1 MALKLKVTKAEYDS
15 LDEGI
20 RGLYEE
26 KDGSYQLAV
35 DGIEDTSGLKS
46 ALEKE
51 RKARA
56 DFEKMAKQY
65 QGLGK
70 SPEEI
75 AELVKKHEESERE
88 KLENKGE
95 WDKLKA
101 QLLESHKKELAAR
114 DEAVQKMKA
123 TLESYLVDA
132 SATEAIA
139 AARGVPQLL
148 LPHVKASVK
157 VVEEEGKYHVRV
169 VDKDGS
175 PRMNSKGEYLSIK
188 DLVAEM
194 RESDVFARA
203 FEGNGTSGS
212 GAPSGG
218 MFRKGGAI
226 ILSRDDAKDPVK
238 YRLAKEQAQKAGVDF
253 QIADN

>member
-35 DGIEDTSGLKS
+35 DGIEDTGGLKS

-51 RKARA
+51 RKSRA
-56 DFEKMAKQY
+56 DFEKLTKQY

-75 AELVKKHEESERE
+75 AELLKKQEETERE

-95 WDKLKA
+95 WEKLKA
-101 QLLESHKKELAAR
+101 QLLESHKKELTAQ
-114 DEAVQKMKA
+114 EETVQKMKA
-123 TLESYLVDA
+123 ALESYLVDA

-139 AARGVPQLL
+139 SAKGIPQLL
-148 LPHVKASVK
+148 LPHVKSAVK
-157 VVEEEGKYHVRV
+157 VVEEDGKYHVRI

-175 PRMNSKGEYLSIK
+175 PRMNSKGEYIGIK
-188 DLVAEM
+188 DLVSEM

-212 GAPSGG
+212 GAPSVGS
-218 MFRKGGAI
+218 FRKGGAI
-226 ILSRDDAKDPVK
+226 ILSREDAKDPGK
-238 YRLAKEQAQKAGVDF
+238 YRTAKEQAQKAGVDF
-253 QIADN
+253 QIAEN

>member
-1 MALKLKVTKAEYDS
+1 MSIKLKITKAEYDS

-35 DGIEDTSGLKS
+35 DGIEDTGGLKS

-56 DFEKMAKQY
+56 DFEKLTKQY

-75 AELVKKHEESERE
+75 AELLKKQEETERE

-95 WDKLKA
+95 WEKLKA
-101 QLLESHKKELAAR
+101 QLLESHKKELTAQ
-114 DEAVQKMKA
+114 EETVQKMKA

-132 SATEAIA
+132 SAIEAIA
-139 AARGVPQLL
+139 SAKGVPELL

-157 VVEEEGKYHVRV
+157 VVEEEGKYLVRV
-169 VDKDGS
+169 VDKEGS
-175 PRMNSKGEYLSIK
+175 PRMNSKGEYIGIK

-194 RESDVFARA
+194 RESEIFMRA
-203 FEGNGTSGS
+203 FDGDGTSGS
-212 GAPSGG
+212 NAPSSTATKKFSQG
-218 MFRKGGAI
+218 
-226 ILSRDDAKDPVK
+226 DW
-238 YRLAKEQAQKAGVDF
+238 QKMTPQQRVEAARAAG
-253 QIADN
+253 IKAN

>member
-1 MALKLKVTKAEYDS
+1 MSIKLKITKAEYDS

-26 KDGSYQLAV
+26 KDGSYQLGV
-35 DGIEDTSGLKS
+35 EGIEDTGGLKS

-51 RKARA
+51 RRARA
-56 DFEKMAKQY
+56 DFEKLTKQY

-75 AELVKKHEESERE
+75 AELLKKQEETERE

-95 WDKLKA
+95 WEKLKA
-101 QLLESHKKELAAR
+101 QLLESHKKELTAQ
-114 DEAVQKMKA
+114 EETVQKMKA

-132 SATEAIA
+132 SAIEAIA
-139 AARGVPQLL
+139 SAKGVPELL

-157 VVEEEGKYHVRV
+157 VVEEEGKYLVRV
-169 VDKDGS
+169 VDKEGS
-175 PRMNSKGEYLSIK
+175 PRMNSKGEYIGIK

-194 RESDVFARA
+194 RESEIFMRA
-203 FEGNGTSGS
+203 FDGDGTSGS
-212 GAPSGG
+212 NAPSSTTPKKFSQG
-218 MFRKGGAI
+218 
-226 ILSRDDAKDPVK
+226 DW
-238 YRLAKEQAQKAGVDF
+238 QKMTPQQRVEAARAAG
-253 QIADN
+253 IKAN

>member
-1 MALKLKVTKAEYDS
+1 MSIKLKVTKAEYDS

-46 ALEKE
+46 ALQAE
-51 RKARA
+51 RKARS

-65 QGLGK
+65 QGLGMT
-70 SPEEI
+70 PEEI
-75 AELVKKHEESERE
+75 TELVKAREEAERGNLE
-88 KLENKGE
+88 KKGE

-101 QLLESHKKELAAR
+101 QLLESHKKEITAR
-114 DEAVQKMKA
+114 EEAVQKMKS

-139 AARGVPQLL
+139 SAKGIPQLL
-148 LPHVKASVK
+148 LPHVKSAVK

-175 PRMNSKGEYLSIK
+175 PRMNSKGEYIGIK
-188 DLVAEM
+188 DLVTEM

-218 MFRKGGAI
+218 TFRKGGTI
-226 ILSRDDAKDPVK
+226 VLSRDDAKDPVK
-238 YRLAKEQAQKAGVDF
+238 YRSAKEQAQKAGVDF
-253 QIADN
+253 QIAED

>member
-26 KDGSYQLAV
+26 KDGGYQLAV

-65 QGLGK
+65 QGLGMT
-70 SPEEI
+70 PEEI
-75 AELVKKHEESERE
+75 TELVKAREEAERGNLE
-88 KLENKGE
+88 KKGE

-101 QLLESHKKELAAR
+101 QLLESHKKEITALE
-114 DEAVQKMKA
+114 EAVQKMKA

-139 AARGVPQLL
+139 AAKGVPQLL

-175 PRMNSKGEYLSIK
+175 PRMNSKGEYLGIK

-194 RESDVFARA
+194 RESEIFMRA
-203 FEGNGTSGS
+203 FDGDGTSGS
-212 GAPSGG
+212 NAPSSTATKKFSQG
-218 MFRKGGAI
+218 
-226 ILSRDDAKDPVK
+226 DW
-238 YRLAKEQAQKAGVDF
+238 QKMTPQQRVEAARAAG
-253 QIADN
+253 IKAN

>member
-65 QGLGK
+65 QGLGMT
-70 SPEEI
+70 PEEI
-75 AELVKKHEESERE
+75 TELVKAREEAECGNLE
-88 KLENKGE
+88 KKGE

-101 QLLESHKKELAAR
+101 QLLESHKKEITALE
-114 DEAVQKMKA
+114 EAVQKMKA

-139 AARGVPQLL
+139 AAKGVPQLL

-175 PRMNSKGEYLSIK
+175 PRMNSKGEYLGIK

-194 RESDVFARA
+194 RESEIFMRA
-203 FEGNGTSGS
+203 FDGDGTSGS
-212 GAPSGG
+212 NAPSSTATKKFSQG
-218 MFRKGGAI
+218 
-226 ILSRDDAKDPVK
+226 DW
-238 YRLAKEQAQKAGVDF
+238 QKMTPQQRVEAARAAG
-253 QIADN
+253 IKAN

>member
-1 MALKLKVTKAEYDS
+1 MSIKLKITKAEYDS

-26 KDGSYQLAV
+26 KDGSYQLTV

-46 ALEKE
+46 ALQAE

-75 AELVKKHEESERE
+75 IELVKKQDEAERG
-88 KLENKGE
+88 KLEQKGE

-101 QLLESHKKELAAR
+101 QLLESHKKELTAR
-114 DEAVQKMKA
+114 EEAVQKMKA

-139 AARGVPQLL
+139 TAKGVPQLL

-157 VVEEEGKYHVRV
+157 VVEEDGKYHVRV

-175 PRMNSKGEYLSIK
+175 PRMNSKGEYIGIK

-194 RESDVFARA
+194 RESEIFMRA
-203 FEGNGTSGS
+203 FDGDGTSGS
-212 GAPSGG
+212 NAPSSTTPKKFSQG
-218 MFRKGGAI
+218 
-226 ILSRDDAKDPVK
+226 DW
-238 YRLAKEQAQKAGVDF
+238 QKMTPQQRVEAARAAG
-253 QIADN
+253 IKAN